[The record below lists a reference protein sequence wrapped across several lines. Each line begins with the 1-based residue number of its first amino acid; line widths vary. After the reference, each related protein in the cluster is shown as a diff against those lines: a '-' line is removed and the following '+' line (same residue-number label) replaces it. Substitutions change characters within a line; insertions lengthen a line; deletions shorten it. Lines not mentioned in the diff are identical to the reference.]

1 MADKDQK
8 IALNTEFN
16 PMILRIIIRRHWFL
30 PVLYSLIFSAIGFF
44 YIRYTKPI
52 FRSSSI
58 IQIIQDD
65 QTSNVLGTE
74 SLISDKNI
82 LSTEIELLKSDVLFS
97 KAISK
102 LNLET
107 SIFAEGKIL
116 TQDLYRTAPF
126 EIIVYKLSDSSLIDK
141 RIDIKKNN
149 EENITLNIGGRKLIS
164 GNLNEHLIS
173 KNFDFFIRTINDEST
188 YEVLKANDIHF
199 KINNRSS
206 LVNRFKP
213 FLNINLVDEN
223 AKTIEISY
231 DYSNPRLA
239 YDVVES
245 VIDEYLVWERD
256 SKQTAANK
264 TIKFIDLQLDSLS
277 RILKQS
283 KDSLNDYQKR
293 VRILD
298 PDTYGEQL
306 SENVNNLSDK
316 VLSIDEELYTLQ
328 LINSKIKNNPNRL
341 EIYRLIPEMVGKKSF
356 EGSVLKQIEELNNLL
371 EQKDDLLRE
380 VTNENI
386 QIVIL
391 NERLRNRIAS
401 IQKSINVIKERLENE
416 KKILSQKIDEIELTY
431 FGLPEKKMEY
441 ERLKYIEELNNRYF
455 SIFTEKK
462 IEYELSNAG
471 YSTSNRILKKA
482 QLASLPI
489 SPNQKL
495 IYILLSMLGFLIG
508 IGLITLRYLTYNDI
522 ISVHDLEKILPK
534 DTSILGAVPLYKK
547 KMKYSQVVVS
557 ENSKSRMAEAIR
569 SIRSNMS
576 FVKKDAKVIAI
587 SSSISGEGKTF
598 VILNLAGLIAANGK
612 RTLVIDLDLRKP
624 KVHHG
629 FNVENTLGM
638 SNLISGISK
647 IQDVINHSEIPNLDF
662 ITAGPIP
669 PNPSELIQSNEMSK
683 LISELKNKI

>member
-107 SIFAEGKIL
+107 SIFAEGEIL

-126 EIIVYKLSDSSLIDK
+126 EIIIYKLSDSSLIDK

-188 YEVLKANDIHF
+188 YKVLKANDIHF

-482 QLASLPI
+482 KLASLPI

-495 IYILLSMLGFLIG
+495 IYISLSILGFLIG

-522 ISVHDLEKILPK
+522 ISVHDLEKILPQ

-547 KMKYSQVVVS
+547 KMKYSEVVVS

-612 RTLVIDLDLRKP
+612 KTLIIDLDLRKP
-624 KVHHG
+624 KMHHG
-629 FNVENTLGM
+629 FGVENVEGM

-669 PNPSELIQSNEMSK
+669 PTHQNSFRAK
-683 LISELKNKI
+683 K

>member
-107 SIFAEGKIL
+107 SIFAEGEIL

-126 EIIVYKLSDSSLIDK
+126 EIIIYKLSDSSLIDK

-164 GNLNEHLIS
+164 GKLNEHLIS

-495 IYILLSMLGFLIG
+495 IYILLSILGFLIG

-522 ISVHDLEKILPK
+522 ISVHDLEKILPQGYEH
-534 DTSILGAVPLYKK
+534 TWSGSVIQEENEILA
-547 KMKYSQVVVS
+547 
-557 ENSKSRMAEAIR
+557 SRC
-569 SIRSNMS
+569 
-576 FVKKDAKVIAI
+576 K
-587 SSSISGEGKTF
+587 
-598 VILNLAGLIAANGK
+598 
-612 RTLVIDLDLRKP
+612 
-624 KVHHG
+624 
-629 FNVENTLGM
+629 
-638 SNLISGISK
+638 
-647 IQDVINHSEIPNLDF
+647 
-662 ITAGPIP
+662 
-669 PNPSELIQSNEMSK
+669 
-683 LISELKNKI
+683 

>member
-107 SIFAEGKIL
+107 SIFAEGEIL

-126 EIIVYKLSDSSLIDK
+126 EIIIYKLSDSSLIDK

-495 IYILLSMLGFLIG
+495 IYILLSILGFLIG

-522 ISVHDLEKILPK
+522 ISVHDLEKILPQGYEH
-534 DTSILGAVPLYKK
+534 TWSGSAV
-547 KMKYSQVVVS
+547 QE
-557 ENSKSRMAEAIR
+557 ENEVLCR
-569 SIRSNMS
+569 SLS
-576 FVKKDAKVIAI
+576 VK
-587 SSSISGEGKTF
+587 T
-598 VILNLAGLIAANGK
+598 
-612 RTLVIDLDLRKP
+612 P
-624 KVHHG
+624 
-629 FNVENTLGM
+629 
-638 SNLISGISK
+638 
-647 IQDVINHSEIPNLDF
+647 NHAWQRRFDQYDQ
-662 ITAGPIP
+662 T
-669 PNPSELIQSNEMSK
+669 
-683 LISELKNKI
+683 